1 MSGVQKC
8 GEQGIWP
15 LLQHLRT
22 VQLCNLSDRRRRL
35 RNAAQ
40 TLSALLSFLSYL
52 ATVHDE
58 DAVCVH
64 YSVDPV
70 GDGEHG
76 AVPKGL
82 LDGGL
87 DQSVRL
93 GVDGCC
99 RLIQEYNLLISG
111 LVSNKAAHFSWN
123 QMNHS
128 WGGKED

>member
-1 MSGVQKC
+1 MSGVQEC
-8 GEQGIWP
+8 GEQRIGP
-15 LLQHLRT
+15 LLQHLRA

-35 RNAAQ
+35 SDAE

-58 DAVCVH
+58 DAVRVH
-64 YSVDPV
+64 HSVDPV

-93 GVDGCC
+93 GIDGRR

-111 LVSNKAAHFSWN
+111 SVSNKAQFSWN
-123 QMNHS
+123 QINHS
-128 WGGKED
+128 WGEK

>member
-1 MSGVQKC
+1 MSSVQEC
-8 GEQGIWP
+8 GEQRIWP

-22 VQLCNLSDRRRRL
+22 VQLCNLSDRRRPL
-35 RNAAQ
+35 SNAAQ

-64 YSVDPV
+64 HSVDPV

-76 AVPKGL
+76 AVPKGP

-93 GVDGCC
+93 GIDGCC
-99 RLIQEYNLLISG
+99 RLIQEYNLF
-111 LVSNKAAHFSWN
+111 FS
-123 QMNHS
+123 
-128 WGGKED
+128 D

>member
-1 MSGVQKC
+1 MSGVQEC
-8 GEQGIWP
+8 GEQRIWP

-22 VQLCNLSDRRRRL
+22 VQLCNLSDRRRRVST
-35 RNAAQ
+35 AAQ
-40 TLSALLSFLSYL
+40 TLSALRPFLSYL

-64 YSVDPV
+64 HSVDPV

-76 AVPKGL
+76 AVLKGL

-87 DQSVRL
+87 DQSIRL
-93 GVDGCC
+93 GIDGRR

-111 LVSNKAAHFSWN
+111 LVSNKAAQFSWN

-128 WGGKED
+128 WGGKVD

>member
-1 MSGVQKC
+1 MWRTENLASASAPQDCPTLQPVRQK
-8 GEQGIWP
+8 
-15 LLQHLRT
+15 
-22 VQLCNLSDRRRRL
+22 
-35 RNAAQ
+35 Q
-40 TLSALLSFLSYL
+40 TTQQCCTDSARLSFLSYL

-64 YSVDPV
+64 HSVDPV

-87 DQSVRL
+87 DQSIRL
-93 GVDGCC
+93 SIDGRR

-111 LVSNKAAHFSWN
+111 LVLNKDAQFSWN